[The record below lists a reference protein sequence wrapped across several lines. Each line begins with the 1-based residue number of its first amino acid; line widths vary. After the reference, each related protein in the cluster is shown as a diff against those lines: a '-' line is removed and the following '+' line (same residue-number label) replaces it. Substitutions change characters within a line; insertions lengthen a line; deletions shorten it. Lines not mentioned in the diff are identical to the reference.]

1 MTSTIFGHHKKSYII
16 QVSRWAKRLEADDM
30 TIHEDETVTLEC
42 ADGCICNHYKP
53 TPQELA
59 KEQEL
64 SWKQIAEWMEV

>member
-16 QVSRWAKRLEADDM
+16 QVSRWAKRLMADDM
-30 TIHEDETVTLEC
+30 TIHEDGTVTLEC
-42 ADGCICNHYKP
+42 VDGYICYKERP

>member
-30 TIHEDETVTLEC
+30 TIHEDKTVTLEC

-53 TPQELA
+53 TPQEL
-59 KEQEL
+59 KE
-64 SWKQIAEWMEV
+64 V